1 MVYFS
6 VNHHT
11 FDILSLEL
19 RRNQEDTTF
28 TLEDLIRLSLGLKRL
43 GVCQIE

>member
-11 FDILSLEL
+11 FDVLSLEL
-19 RRNQEDTTF
+19 RRNQEDAAF
-28 TLEDLIRLSLGLKRL
+28 SLEDLIRLSLGLKRL
-43 GVCQIE
+43 GMSQIE